1 MMEIHLIFTS
11 SNQLK
16 MSIANNLNQH
26 LGLKICFSLVYS
38 IESVDGGTITKKVGR
53 YYEILFE
60 KSEIFITL
68 QKTKI
73 GSYNL
78 SCGPEG
84 LFLIDDANK
93 KLECFIHPLIFENP
107 VPRVQYTEY
116 QEKILQPVIPLP
128 FSSQLKQQFIKIT
141 NLKFKIQSQ
150 EQDFFKNIKNITEV
164 SNINFNTENG
174 YEIVF
179 LNQENKPLFLIK
191 NINGDLLDRDT
202 CLKAFRS
209 RPDIV
214 IHLATYP
221 RAKIVDQDPINGI
234 PKVIGTTTNLL
245 WHASKFETKKFVY
258 ISSSM
263 VYGDFVDGTKEDANT
278 KPKNIYGEAKLTGER
293 MVKLFAKRDGLNYN
307 IIRPSGVYGP
317 GDMPDRVVSKFF
329 EKAMSNKTITLH
341 NGENKVDFTYR
352 QDAARGIILAALS
365 SVANVSFNITA
376 GNATSLRTLAEK
388 IIEITGSDSDIED
401 IGNHKLY
408 PMRGTLDISRAK
420 DLLDY
425 APEFTLEQGLKS
437 YYDWLQNKI

>member
-1 MMEIHLIFTS
+1 M
-11 SNQLK
+11 
-16 MSIANNLNQH
+16 
-26 LGLKICFSLVYS
+26 KILVT
-38 IESVDGGTITKKVGR
+38 GGKG
-53 YYEILFE
+53 F
-60 KSEIFITL
+60 
-68 QKTKI
+68 I
-73 GSYNL
+73 GSKIVEML
-78 SCGPEG
+78 SNDGHKITVVDNHDTYGIMTKQELDKLYKWRTRNWKPE
-84 LFLIDDANK
+84 N
-93 KLECFIHPLIFENP
+93 
-107 VPRVQYTEY
+107 VS
-116 QEKILQPVIPLP
+116 VIP
-128 FSSQLKQQFIKIT
+128 
-141 NLKFKIQSQ
+141 
-150 EQDFFKNIKNITEV
+150 
-164 SNINFNTENG
+164 
-174 YEIVF
+174 
-179 LNQENKPLFLIK
+179 
-191 NINGDLLDRDT
+191 GDILDRLV
-202 CLKAFRS
+202 CLKAFS
-209 RPDIV
+209 HNPDIV

-221 RAKIVDQDPINGI
+221 RAKIVDEDPIVGI
-234 PKVIGTTTNLL
+234 PKVINTTTNLL
-245 WHASKFETKKFVY
+245 WHSSKWNIKKFVY

>member
-1 MMEIHLIFTS
+1 M
-11 SNQLK
+11 
-16 MSIANNLNQH
+16 
-26 LGLKICFSLVYS
+26 KILVT
-38 IESVDGGTITKKVGR
+38 GGKG
-53 YYEILFE
+53 F
-60 KSEIFITL
+60 
-68 QKTKI
+68 I
-73 GSYNL
+73 GSKIVEML
-78 SCGPEG
+78 SNDGHKITVIDNHDTYGIMTKQELDKLYKWRTRNWKPE
-84 LFLIDDANK
+84 N
-93 KLECFIHPLIFENP
+93 
-107 VPRVQYTEY
+107 VS
-116 QEKILQPVIPLP
+116 VIP
-128 FSSQLKQQFIKIT
+128 
-141 NLKFKIQSQ
+141 
-150 EQDFFKNIKNITEV
+150 
-164 SNINFNTENG
+164 
-174 YEIVF
+174 
-179 LNQENKPLFLIK
+179 
-191 NINGDLLDRDT
+191 GDILDRLV
-202 CLKAFRS
+202 CLKAFS
-209 RPDIV
+209 HNPDIV

-221 RAKIVDQDPINGI
+221 RAKIVDEDPIVGI
-234 PKVIGTTTNLL
+234 PKVINTTTNLL
-245 WHASKFETKKFVY
+245 WHSSKWNVKKFVY
-258 ISSSM
+258 VSSSM